1 MSAVLDLMMAQARER
16 KRRALEQMER
26 DMGRL
31 AVAQRP
37 WENRSEFWRRVRA
50 EAGEPPAP
58 PAPPTPVNP
67 LEARIVELEMAVASL
82 AERVS
87 ALEAGSMTCSESDIK
102 RL

>member
-16 KRRALEQMER
+16 KRRALEQMEM
-26 DMGRL
+26 DMGRW

-50 EAGEPPAP
+50 EAGEP

-102 RL
+102 WQ